1 MRRIEELRPVAV
13 TEPVAGHQVVDL
25 GQNINGWVRLSG
37 LGPAG
42 TEVTLTHGE
51 ALDDRGDVTIEHL
64 LSADHTTGE
73 RLGEIQVDRV
83 VAGSEPDE
91 VFEPRHTTHGFQYV
105 RIEGLDRRLE
115 PDDVTG
121 VVVHTDLR
129 RTGWFHCSD
138 ERINRLHEAAVW
150 SFRDNACDI
159 PTDCPQRERSGWTG
173 DWQLFVPTAA
183 FLYDVAGFSLKW
195 LRDLAAEQ
203 RADGLVLN
211 IAPEPRRPALWD
223 DPDRRVPPGLGGL
236 GRRRGDRPVGAV
248 PGLRRPRP
256 GRGAVAAHG
265 RLGRTSPSAGPG
277 RAADPSGS
285 RRGRSPPTTRRSS
298 GTPAS
303 TGASGA
309 SPAATTSVATLADD
323 MATSPRRTS
332 TAPPTSCPA
341 SPACSAGTPTPS
353 ATATSP
359 TAPATRG
366 RSSTSA
372 RTGP

>member
-1 MRRIEELRPVAV
+1 M
-13 TEPVAGHQVVDL
+13 TG
-25 GQNINGWVRLSG
+25 
-37 LGPAG
+37 
-42 TEVTLTHGE
+42 
-51 ALDDRGDVTIEHL
+51 GDVTIDHL

-83 VAGSEPDE
+83 VAGAEPDE
-91 VFEPRHTTHGFQYV
+91 GFEPRHTSHGFQYV
-105 RIEGLDRRLE
+105 RVEGLDRRLG

-138 ERINRLHEAAVW
+138 ERINRLHDAAVW

-211 IAPEPRRPALWD
+211 IAPEPRGSALWD
-223 DPDRRVPPGLGGL
+223 DPIAGFLQGSAGW
-236 GRRRGDRPVGAV
+236 GDAAVHRPVGAV

-265 RLGRTSPSAGPG
+265 RLGGLRRGPGPGQPPTPAGRGPAGARRPRGVPLGHRLPLGRVVRAGRQRPRRHAGERHRPPGHRLPPPLRRPPVPHGCPAGPG
-277 RAADPSGS
+277 R
-285 RRGRSPPTTRRSS
+285 RRPALPGAGRRRSP
-298 GTPAS
+298 TPGRWS
-303 TGASGA
+303 TW
-309 SPAATTSVATLADD
+309 
-323 MATSPRRTS
+323 
-332 TAPPTSCPA
+332 
-341 SPACSAGTPTPS
+341 
-353 ATATSP
+353 
-359 TAPATRG
+359 
-366 RSSTSA
+366 A